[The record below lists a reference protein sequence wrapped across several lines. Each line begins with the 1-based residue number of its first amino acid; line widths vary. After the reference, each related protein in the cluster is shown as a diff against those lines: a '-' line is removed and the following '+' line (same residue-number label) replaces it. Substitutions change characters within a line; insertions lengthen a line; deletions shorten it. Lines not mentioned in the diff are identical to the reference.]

1 MLRLFV
7 ACVPSAADRALLALE
22 GARLLRAAPALRVVA
37 PADLHFTLAFLGPTP
52 DDRVEGLRARLAEV
66 AAAQR
71 PFEVRI
77 EGLGAFPS
85 YQRPR
90 VLWAGL
96 EAGPGRSALV
106 ALARRVR
113 RACLAAGCPPDANG
127 TFEPHVTLGRLGTR
141 GPGAGGPPPEAL
153 EKLLT
158 TGTLQGTYTPELL
171 SDLVL
176 MVSEATSLSD
186 KSSGNDTPS
195 DAPSGTPSDAR
206 NERGAGDRRSA
217 TSAPGWPPPPAE
229 GGPPAAPSR
238 DALAQGALAG
248 SAPASAG
255 RSGADPSLGD
265 ESLRDQSLRDQS
277 LRDHSLGDHATG
289 PWPLGDRP
297 RDLAARYRV
306 LGAWRFGTGADG
318 DAHG

>member
-186 KSSGNDTPS
+186 KSSDNDTPS
-195 DAPSGTPSDAR
+195 DTPSDAR

-229 GGPPAAPSR
+229 GGPPAALSR

-265 ESLRDQSLRDQS
+265 HSLR
-277 LRDHSLGDHATG
+277 DHATG